1 MSPGRSTRR
10 TGTLDQADE
19 APDQVGEEQLARNLQ
34 GADLG
39 EAGVV
44 DDGSVERAG
53 QAQGVE
59 RKQVGRRF
67 DQLEQPAT
75 ELRRAGRPGHAHGR
89 ERHLGVRHELGT
101 VSANRH
107 LAQQQHAKLN
117 RSHEELRDQI
127 AQALGAQRDDL
138 ARAAVSRQIDIEAQ
152 IPVLETT
159 LADLARQE
167 QELQGFTA
175 ALLAKKREMQEALA
189 EFRKSRAATESAA
202 QPAGQANVEQ
212 RLGKVADAFD
222 KIYQRQTGLDGTQQA
237 ASLEQAAR
245 LSELEQLV
253 RDHKIAERR
262 AQIKAGQA

>member
-1 MSPGRSTRR
+1 MADSLKTR
-10 TGTLDQADE
+10 
-19 APDQVGEEQLARNLQ
+19 
-34 GADLG
+34 
-39 EAGVV
+39 
-44 DDGSVERAG
+44 
-53 QAQGVE
+53 
-59 RKQVGRRF
+59 VGRVIAGGVHALL
-67 DQLEQPAT
+67 DKIEDLNPQAAMEQAI
-75 ELRRAGRPGHAHGR
+75 R
-89 ERHLGVRHELGT
+89 EADGVIDEVRHELGL

-117 RSHEELRDQI
+117 RSHEDLRDQI
-127 AQALGAQRDDL
+127 AQALAVSREDL

-202 QPAGQANVEQ
+202 QPQGQSNVEQ
-212 RLGKVADAFD
+212 RLGKVTDAFD
-222 KIYQRQTGLDGTQQA
+222 KIYQRQTGLDGTQRA
-237 ASLEQAAR
+237 GNLDQAAR

-253 RDHKIAERR
+253 RDHKIAERM

>member
-1 MSPGRSTRR
+1 MADSLKTR
-10 TGTLDQADE
+10 
-19 APDQVGEEQLARNLQ
+19 
-34 GADLG
+34 
-39 EAGVV
+39 
-44 DDGSVERAG
+44 
-53 QAQGVE
+53 
-59 RKQVGRRF
+59 VGRVIAGGVHALL
-67 DQLEQPAT
+67 DKIEDLNPQAAMEQAI
-75 ELRRAGRPGHAHGR
+75 R
-89 ERHLGVRHELGT
+89 EADGVIDEVRHELGT
-101 VSANRH
+101 ASANRH
-107 LAQQQHAKLN
+107 LTQQQHAKLN
-117 RSHEELRDQI
+117 RSHEDLCDQI
-127 AQALGAQRDDL
+127 AQALSQQRDDL

-202 QPAGQANVEQ
+202 QPVVQSNVEQ
-212 RLGKVADAFD
+212 RLGKVTDAFD

-237 ASLEQAAR
+237 GNLDQAAR

-253 RDHKIAERR
+253 RDHKIAERM

>member
-1 MSPGRSTRR
+1 MADSLKTR
-10 TGTLDQADE
+10 
-19 APDQVGEEQLARNLQ
+19 
-34 GADLG
+34 
-39 EAGVV
+39 
-44 DDGSVERAG
+44 
-53 QAQGVE
+53 
-59 RKQVGRRF
+59 VGRVIAGGVHALL
-67 DQLEQPAT
+67 DKIEDLNPHAAMEQAI
-75 ELRRAGRPGHAHGR
+75 R
-89 ERHLGVRHELGT
+89 EADGVIDEVRHELGT

-117 RSHEELRDQI
+117 RGHEELRDQI
-127 AQALGAQRDDL
+127 AQALSAQRDDL

-202 QPAGQANVEQ
+202 QPVGQANVEQ

-253 RDHKIAERR
+253 RDHKIAERM